1 MSDYKETRTMNGRET
16 ASQPA
21 EMGERTEFRP
31 RMGTVTNA
39 PFVKIRKQ
47 PSPEAD
53 IVTNKQKGDRVK
65 LTAIEGDYYKI
76 IAYGETEG
84 YILRKYIQED

>member
-1 MSDYKETRTMNGRET
+1 MNEYRENRTMNGREA

-21 EMGERTEFRP
+21 GTGERTEFRP
-31 RMGTVTNA
+31 RMGTVANA
-39 PFVKIRKQ
+39 HFVKIRKQ
-47 PSPEAD
+47 PSPEAEV
-53 IVTNKQKGDRVK
+53 VTNKQKGERVK
-65 LTAIEGDYYKI
+65 LTAIAGDYYKI